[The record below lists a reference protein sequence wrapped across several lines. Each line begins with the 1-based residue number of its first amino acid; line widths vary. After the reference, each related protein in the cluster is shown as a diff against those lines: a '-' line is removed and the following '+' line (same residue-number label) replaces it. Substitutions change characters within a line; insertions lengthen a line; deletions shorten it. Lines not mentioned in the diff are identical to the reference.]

1 MQVLK
6 KTTESKF
13 INKTTL
19 FEFKYLGLVGY
30 AEAYQIQL
38 KALEQAVTNTKYTVF
53 GLEHESV
60 LTLGHRASADLEIFN
75 TNAIKVE
82 KVSRGGLATIH
93 SEGQLVIYPIMNIRE
108 LKLGARNY
116 IKLLLETTQNVLLD
130 IGIESFSDKEAIGL
144 YTSKGKI
151 AFCGVQITKGCT
163 LHGISLNV
171 HNDLDLFQNIRSCG
185 VILPNLDKV
194 SFYNDQINTPTLFE
208 KWSEE
213 FLKNLN

>member
-1 MQVLK
+1 ML
-6 KTTESKF
+6 
-13 INKTTL
+13 
-19 FEFKYLGLVGY
+19 EFKYLGLI
-30 AEAYQIQL
+30 AFAKAYEIQL
-38 KALEQAVTNTKYTVF
+38 KALEQAVNNQKYTVL
-53 GLEHESV
+53 GLQHEAV

-93 SEGQLVIYPIMNIRE
+93 SEGQLVIYPIINIRE

-116 IKLLLETTQNVLLD
+116 IKLLLNTTQKILQD
-130 IGIESFSDKEAIGL
+130 IGIESFADDEAVGL
-144 YTSKGKI
+144 YTAKGKI
-151 AFCGVQITKGCT
+151 AFCGVQITNGCT

-185 VILPNLDKV
+185 VQLPKLDKV
-194 SFYNDQINTPTLFE
+194 SFYNDQIKTPTLFE

-213 FLKNLN
+213 FAKNLKLKTTILVE